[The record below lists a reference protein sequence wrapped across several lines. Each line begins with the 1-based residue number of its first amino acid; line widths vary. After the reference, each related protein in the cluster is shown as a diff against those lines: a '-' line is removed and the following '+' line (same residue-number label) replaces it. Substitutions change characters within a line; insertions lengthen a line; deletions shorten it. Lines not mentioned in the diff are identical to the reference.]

1 MKSLRFLCFFE
12 WFFLK
17 LKIVAM
23 KPLAAKHSNELQILA
38 ANIRFLRKKS
48 GLTQMKLAEIIGVE
62 PQYIQMLE
70 YGKTNPSIAVVLALK
85 KAFKAELND
94 FFTPITLEKQQVG
107 RPKNKADKN

>member
-1 MKSLRFLCFFE
+1 
-12 WFFLK
+12 
-17 LKIVAM
+17 M
-23 KPLAAKHSNELQILA
+23 KPLAAKHSDELQILA
-38 ANIRFLRKKS
+38 ANIRLLRRKS

-94 FFTPITLEKQQVG
+94 FFAPTTLEKQKVG
-107 RPKNKADKN
+107 RPKTKKEPT